1 MAAVTAP
8 GSSSRS
14 AVDVGSTPSLTRITL
29 KRLIRNPLG
38 RIGIGLLS
46 IVVIAGVFAPLLAPH
61 DPIHQFIGSELQSPS
76 LKHPLGTDE
85 FGRDLL
91 SRIVYGARISLM
103 VGIVAVGL
111 GSAIGISTGLVA
123 AYIGGW
129 METVTFRIWDAL
141 MAFPG
146 VLLAIAISAILGS
159 GLFNIGI
166 AVAIISMPNYARLA
180 RGGMLAERGKDYVT
194 AAQTLGQDNWRII
207 FRHVLPNTIPPI
219 LTQVALGMAGAVFLE
234 AGLSF
239 LGLGAQPPDPSW
251 GSMIADSRSYLRI
264 APWYGIAPGIA
275 ISIFLLGLN
284 MLADGLRDAL
294 DPSRARHR

>member
-1 MAAVTAP
+1 MAAVSAP
-8 GSSSRS
+8 RSRRS
-14 AVDVGSTPSLTRITL
+14 VFEAGNTPSLTRITL

-38 RIGIGLLS
+38 RIGISLLS

-61 DPIHQFIGSELQSPS
+61 DPIRQFIGSELQSPS

-91 SRIVYGARISLM
+91 SRIIYGARISLM

-129 METVTFRIWDAL
+129 IETVMFRIWDAL

-166 AVAIISMPNYARLA
+166 AVAIISMPSYARLA
-180 RGGMLAERGKDYVT
+180 RGGMLAEREKDYVT

-251 GSMIADSRSYLRI
+251 GSMIADSRSYLRL

-294 DPSRARHR
+294 DPSRARQR